1 MTTSRRSRYLLERND
16 WKLIY
21 SDKVANIFVKNVDEY
36 KYLIERYGDVKPT
49 IKEEKAK
56 GE

>member
-21 SDKVANIFVKNVDEY
+21 SDKVANIFVKNVAEY
-36 KYLIERYGDVKPT
+36 EYLIEKYKDVKPM
-49 IKEEKAK
+49 IKEEKEQGK
-56 GE
+56 